1 MEIPR
6 LLTGCGPCAVARE
19 RPVVHFK
26 VVCFLFFIVTR
37 SACGT
42 ERMCCMQNLT
52 AATRELFRRS
62 PDEVMESMDV
72 LYQRCQADRER
83 SSEHWHAPVEI
94 VPKATEG
101 RLELEVGSNG
111 LQRLNDWSFSQ
122 LCKLASVSKDTLN
135 RLSPETAARA
145 LEETLP
151 RGDKPLQLLRFG
163 ENIRSIHGASYT
175 RLHNVDLLNVVK
187 EFATDFQPPQKSK
200 FGGGTGLYC
209 GEQDMFVFLI
219 DPLGWAE
226 IEGEAFAPG
235 FFLWN
240 SEVGRRSVGI
250 QTFWFQKVC
259 ANHIVWDAVEV
270 VDFSRKHTANVHECL
285 SEIRRHIHRLTE
297 KRDERRDG
305 FAKVMGKAFKLQL
318 GDKADDVAKVLAKH
332 GIPRD
337 LGKRAL
343 DLAQQAGQFTVFAVV
358 DALTRIAGEYKYV
371 GDRVE
376 IDQKASSLLALAAE
390 GV

>member
-1 MEIPR
+1 
-6 LLTGCGPCAVARE
+6 
-19 RPVVHFK
+19 
-26 VVCFLFFIVTR
+26 
-37 SACGT
+37 
-42 ERMCCMQNLT
+42 MQNLT
-52 AATRELFRRS
+52 AASRQLFSRS
-62 PDEVMESMDV
+62 PDEVMESFDA
-72 LYQRCQADRER
+72 LYRRCQADRDR
-83 SSEHWHAPVEI
+83 SSDHWHGPREI
-94 VPKATEG
+94 LPKAVDG
-101 RLELEVGSNG
+101 RLELEVGSTG
-111 LQRLNDWSFSQ
+111 HLRLNDWSFSQ
-122 LCKLASVSKDTLN
+122 VCKLAGVSKDTLN

-151 RGDKPLQLLRFG
+151 SGDKPFQVLRSG
-163 ENIRSIHGASYT
+163 DMIRSIHGASYT
-175 RLHNVDLLNVVK
+175 RLDNLDLLNVVR

-226 IEGEAFAPG
+226 IQGEAFAPG

-270 VDFSRKHTANVHECL
+270 VEFSRKHTTNVRECL
-285 SEIRRHIHRLTE
+285 SEIRRHIERLTHT
-297 KRDERRDG
+297 RDARRDS
-305 FAKVMGKAFKLQL
+305 FAKVMGKAFTHKL
-318 GDKADDVAKVLAKH
+318 GDKADDVAKVLAGH
-332 GIPRD
+332 GLPRD

-343 DLAQQAGQFTVFAVV
+343 QMAAEAGQFTVFSVV
-358 DALTRIAGEYKYV
+358 DALTRIAGEYQFA

-376 IDQKASSLLALAAE
+376 IDERASSLLELAAK
-390 GV
+390 GA

>member
-1 MEIPR
+1 
-6 LLTGCGPCAVARE
+6 
-19 RPVVHFK
+19 
-26 VVCFLFFIVTR
+26 
-37 SACGT
+37 
-42 ERMCCMQNLT
+42 MQNLT

-62 PDEVMESMDV
+62 PDEVMESLDA
-72 LYQRCQADRER
+72 LYQRCQTDRER

-94 VPKATEG
+94 VPKAVEG
-101 RLELEVGSNG
+101 RLDLEVGSGG

-122 LCKLASVSKDTLN
+122 LCKLAGVSKDTLN
-135 RLSPETAARA
+135 KLSPETAARA
-145 LEETLP
+145 LGETLP
-151 RGDKPLQLLRFG
+151 TGDKPLQLLRCG

-175 RLHNVDLLNVVK
+175 RLHNLDLLNVVK

-285 SEIRRHIHRLTE
+285 SEIRRHIERLTE
-297 KRDERRDG
+297 KRDQRRDG
-305 FAKVMGKAFKLQL
+305 FVKVMAKAFKLQL
-318 GDKADDVAKVLAKH
+318 GDQADDVAKVLAKQ

-343 DLAQQAGQFTVFAVV
+343 ELAEQAGKFTVFSIV
-358 DALTRIAGEYKYV
+358 DALTRIAGEYKFV

-376 IDQKASSLLALAAE
+376 LDAKASSLLALAAE
-390 GV
+390 SV